1 MILLKTVFYSIHHSI
16 SKGIDRL
23 RLLHDALN
31 GISLLRRTRT
41 TVHVTAGF
49 PIKGDTTVV
58 FRLSG
63 DYLIQ

>member
-16 SKGIDRL
+16 NKGIDRL

-49 PIKGDTTVV
+49 PIKGTQPWFFASRVTTS
-58 FRLSG
+58 F
-63 DYLIQ
+63 Q

>member
-16 SKGIDRL
+16 NKGIDRL

-49 PIKGDTTVV
+49 PIKGHNRG
-58 FRLSG
+58 FSPLG
-63 DYLIQ
+63 